1 MYHDFTYEKALAA
14 SLRAQWK
21 LDEVLP
27 PEQELDF
34 SRNFLPDR
42 LAGTDLKHWW
52 KPEQRRTLN
61 QICAYQY
68 LFQFELFEEF
78 VVPFVAGQVATGAEG
93 NASAKRAALLNFA
106 DEEKKHIDLFKR
118 YRQAFDRGFP
128 VPCKV
133 PEPELIKLPEMM
145 RRAHPLAAALYVLM
159 FEWMSQS
166 HYVESVR
173 VADIDPL
180 FASLLKHHWI
190 EEAQHAK
197 LDTLIVDDL
206 VSQTSAA
213 DLQRS
218 LSHIFELFKFIS
230 IALRI
235 QAAFNVD
242 TFERATKLVPPNR
255 PQLIAHLHRAAV
267 WAFIGCGMGHPRFQ
281 ATLQAISRE
290 FQAAF
295 NRRAQQEFAVQ
306 AGAPR
311 APRRLPPQANA
322 AAGPLKGALAVDK

>member
-1 MYHDFTYEKALAA
+1 MYHDFTYEKSLAA

-21 LDEVLP
+21 LDDVLP
-27 PEQELDF
+27 PDQELDF

-42 LAGTDLKHWW
+42 LAGTDLKNWW
-52 KPEQRRTLN
+52 KPQERRTLN

-78 VVPFVAGQVATGAEG
+78 VVPFVVGQSETGAEG
-93 NASAKRAALLNFA
+93 DASSKQAALLNFA
-106 DEEKKHIDLFKR
+106 DEEKKHIHLFKR

-133 PEPELIKLPEMM
+133 PDPELIKLPEMM
-145 RRAHPLAAALYVLM
+145 RQAHPLAAALYVLM

-180 FASLLKHHWI
+180 FASLLRHHWI
-190 EEAQHAK
+190 EEAQHAR

-206 VSQTSAA
+206 ASRSSAA
-213 DLQRS
+213 DLQHG
-218 LSHIFELFKFIS
+218 LNHVFELFKFITV
-230 IALRI
+230 ALRI

-242 TFERATKLVPPNR
+242 TFERATHLVPPNR

-267 WAFIGCGMGHPRFQ
+267 WAFIGCGVRHPRFQ
-281 ATLQAISRE
+281 ATLQAISPD
-290 FQAAF
+290 FQARF
-295 NRRAQQEFAVQ
+295 NRRAQQQFAVQ
-306 AGAPR
+306 AGGQRIPPR
-311 APRRLPPQANA
+311 VLPQANA
-322 AAGPLKGALAVDK
+322 GAGPFKAALAVDK